1 MKVTSVHR
9 PEHAILANLL
19 RECRVEA
26 GMTQAQAAE
35 ALGVAQT
42 TISKL
47 EVNERGVDFLV
58 ARDLCAIYG
67 IDMHWLIDEIESQL
81 LKEKTPKARLIR
93 KDKKRF

>member
-35 ALGVAQT
+35 TLGVTQT

-47 EVNERGVDFLV
+47 EINERGVDFLV
-58 ARDLCAIYG
+58 ARDLCSIYG
-67 IDMHWLIDEIESQL
+67 VDMHWLIDEIDSQI
-81 LKEKTPKARLIR
+81 LKEKVPKVRLTR
-93 KDKKRF
+93 KDKKRR